1 MFKNTNIKAVCAGEV
16 LYDVFGEEKKVGGA
30 PLNLAIRLRSFGFPA
45 TMLSVVGKDEDGK
58 ALIEF
63 VKKHNVDT
71 SGISVSEKYHTGIVQ
86 VTLNSRGSATY
97 EIKYPSAWD
106 FWEISDTNRNLVQDA
121 DVFFYGS
128 LICRNAVSKETLLAL
143 LRSNKK
149 MLKVFDVN
157 LRKPHYELETIKE
170 LMAEADFIKL
180 NDEEILEL
188 APLLGSHGETMEDHM
203 KFISGENPSKSVC
216 VTKGK
221 HGSILLWKKE
231 FYSNYGYTVTVA
243 DTVGAGDSFLA
254 ALSARLLMNDS
265 PQEAI
270 DFASAVGAI
279 VASKSGPN
287 PEILDVE
294 IQHMMNQ

>member
-1 MFKNTNIKAVCAGEV
+1 MFKSNTIKAVCAGEV
-16 LYDVFGEEKKVGGA
+16 LYDVFGDEKKVGGA
-30 PLNLAIRLRSFGFPA
+30 PLNLAIRLSSFGFPA
-45 TMLSVVGKDEDGK
+45 SMLSVVGNDENGK
-58 ALIEF
+58 ELIQF
-63 VKKHNVDT
+63 VKNHKVDT
-71 SGISVSEKYHTGIVQ
+71 SGISVSEKYDTGIVL
-86 VTLNSRGSATY
+86 VTLNNRGSATY

-106 FWEISDTNRNLVQDA
+106 FWEISDINKKLVEEA

-128 LICRNAVSKETLLAL
+128 LICRNSVSKETLLTL

-188 APLLGSHGETMEDHM
+188 APLLGSRGETIEEHM
-203 KFISGENPSKSVC
+203 KFISGENLAKSVC

-221 HGSILLWKKE
+221 HGALFLCNSK
-231 FYSNYGYTVTVA
+231 FYSNAGYTVTVA

-254 ALSARLLMNDS
+254 ALLAKLLMNES

-287 PEILDVE
+287 PEILDEE
-294 IQHMMNQ
+294 IQQMIK